1 MIEPFLG
8 TWKLVSIENFDEYMK
23 ELGEKLLYKIW
34 KLAILFVMWLG
45 LHFTMNF
52 PTILLFIWDRR
63 VYSWG

>member
-45 LHFTMNF
+45 LHLTMNF
-52 PTILLFIWDRR
+52 PTILLFIWDPR